1 MSDWL
6 KANKMYLLLG
16 VLIAAALTIYY
27 FMPVQAKNEKNN
39 PIEWEDSAELL
50 LQEEKLETAQK
61 EAEEKEIMVVDV
73 KGAVV
78 KPGVYEAQA
87 GDRVID
93 IIQMAGGLLDNAD
106 QNQINFAM
114 KVADEMVLYLPVI
127 GEESN
132 SNGEASTPNFSSFA
146 GSSSDNGKVNLNTA
160 SESELQTL
168 TGVGPAKAAAIIE
181 YRNTNGPFKEIE
193 QLKEISGIGDKT
205 FEKLK
210 EEITVR

>member
-1 MSDWL
+1 MLESDL
-6 KANKMYLLLG
+6 NRLEQQ
-16 VLIAAALTIYY
+16 LTAMGNPGLNYRQA
-27 FMPVQAKNEKNN
+27 VQAKESFLLRSGTPDAKRLFAL
-39 PIEWEDSAELL
+39 AEQLG
-50 LQEEKLETAQK
+50 KLK
-61 EAEEKEIMVVDV
+61 AEEKEIMVVDV

>member
-16 VLIAAALTIYY
+16 VLIAAALAIYY
-27 FMPVQAKNEKNN
+27 FMPVHAENEKNKAT
-39 PIEWEDSAELL
+39 EWEDSAELI
-50 LQEEKLETAQK
+50 LQEENPETLQEK
-61 EAEEKEIMVVDV
+61 AEEKETMMIDV

-78 KPGVYEAQA
+78 KPGVYEAQS

-93 IIQMAGGLLDNAD
+93 IIHLAGGLLENAD

-114 KVADEMVLYLPVI
+114 KVEDEMVLYLPVI
-127 GEESN
+127 GEENQN
-132 SNGEASTPNFSSFA
+132 SEGAAPNFGSFA
-146 GSSSDNGKVNLNTA
+146 ASSPDNGKVNLNTA
-160 SESELQTL
+160 SESQLQTL
-168 TGVGPAKAAAIIE
+168 TGIGPSKATAIIE
-181 YRNTNGPFKEIE
+181 YRDTNGPFKEIE

-210 EEITVR
+210 DDITVR